1 EGHEFLEFYP
11 SSSKPEETDAIEFHV
26 PNVGKNYLDPSAIFL
41 YVKAKIVRGGGGSMT
56 RQRDRRDTFKTEE
69 TSGTGTHQQQQQQST
84 GSGTQ
89 QQSTSSGTPS
99 NTESQNNPGNGN
111 SATDIVVPVDN
122 FINSMFQHVD
132 IYFNQKL

>member
-1 EGHEFLEFYP
+1 
-11 SSSKPEETDAIEFHV
+11 
-26 PNVGKNYLDPSAIFL
+26 
-41 YVKAKIVRGGGGSMT
+41 GGGGSVT

-69 TSGTGTHQQQQQQST
+69 TSSGSGTQQQQQST

-99 NTESQNNPGNGN
+99 NTGSQNNLGNGN

-132 IYFNQKL
+132 IYFNQKLITRHEYYAYR